1 MVKDIHVYGSSNKD
15 MSSAAPND
23 GQWPGADDIDN
34 EWVYIKDEALGLT
47 GSFEHA
53 VSFASQYSAGQDN
66 FMTEW
71 HEMRRDPRKNSKV
84 DFGKVI
90 IWQVSINP
98 SLVYE
103 RNDRVAGAP
112 AGGNMAGFAH
122 VLLVGT
128 NEYFPLIPRKWLV
141 DASHGETVDTEDVI
155 VQCIRDATNQAQ
167 LRVESY
173 DSSTNRWSLGAFLPT
188 VYLTTI

>member
-1 MVKDIHVYGSSNKD
+1 
-15 MSSAAPND
+15 
-23 GQWPGADDIDN
+23 
-34 EWVYIKDEALGLT
+34 
-47 GSFEHA
+47 
-53 VSFASQYSAGQDN
+53 
-66 FMTEW
+66 
-71 HEMRRDPRKNSKV
+71 MRRDPRKNSKV

-90 IWQVSINP
+90 IWQVSIDP
-98 SLVYE
+98 LLVYE
-103 RNDRVAGAP
+103 RNDRVAEAP

-122 VLLVGT
+122 VLLVVGTTT

-141 DASHGETVDTEDVI
+141 DASHGETVGTEDVI
-155 VQCIRDATNQAQ
+155 VQCTRDSTNQAQ